1 MSDIIFKRRIPIRK
15 RENTYM
21 NSVFI
26 VTIQGQIQ
34 STGNM
39 YLDNNRSH
47 SLVHTEVCSRL
58 TSVLLGELPH
68 YLNRLL

>member
-1 MSDIIFKRRIPIRK
+1 MSNIISKQRIPICK
-15 RENTYM
+15 RESKYM
-21 NSVFI
+21 NSIFI
-26 VTIQGQIQ
+26 IKLRWQIQ
-34 STGNM
+34 STANM

-58 TSVLLGELPH
+58 TSILLGELPH